1 MNKKGQ
7 FIAGIVAMTLGLG
20 TLVGITAIHFVNEGA
35 KFGIL
40 SGDDNFIL
48 YNSTVAQE
56 MGYSEDS
63 ELVPLEEYEESTKPT
78 DLIASVSKD
87 QEVTKKKDTV
97 VFEIPDL
104 DIKVPV
110 LEGVDD
116 DILAQAAG
124 HFPNTGKVGEGNY
137 CIAGHS
143 SNVYACIF
151 NNLKDVEVGMKMK
164 LTSKKGKSYTYYVT
178 ENFVVDPDEVWVLD
192 ECFDNRITIVT
203 CTDGGL
209 RRQIVVGLRMSEK
222 EYKNYIRESQTGKRM
237 EIVGQAQQFA
247 DIKISEYL
255 KGVFEQ

>member
-7 FIAGIVAMTLGLG
+7 FIAGIAAMTLGLG
-20 TLVGITAIHFVNEGA
+20 VLVGLTAIHFVNEGA
-35 KFGIL
+35 KLGLL
-40 SGDDNFIL
+40 SGNDNFIL

-56 MGYSEDS
+56 LGYSEDS
-63 ELVPLEEYEESTKPT
+63 ELVPLEELEENTEPT
-78 DLIASVSKD
+78 DLIASVTKD
-87 QEVTKKKDTV
+87 QDVTTKKGTV

-110 LEGVDD
+110 LEGVEDD
-116 DILAQAAG
+116 VLAQAAG
-124 HFPNTGKVGEGNY
+124 HFPDTGKVGKGNY

-151 NNLKDVEVGMKMK
+151 NNLKDVEIGMKMK

-192 ECFDNRITIVT
+192 EFFDNRVTIVT

-209 RRQIVVGLRMSEK
+209 RRQVVVGLKMSED
-222 EYKNYIRESQTGKRM
+222 EYKKYVRNSQTDKRL